1 MESPPEPGDRIPD
14 AVRKDA
20 FDKLGEYDFAKVRN
34 YHRDRLNVNVAK
46 INLSTTYPNGNS
58 DWSELGWLQDNPDDV
73 PVHELVA
80 TYSPEDRRCV
90 YYMYS
95 GAVVIGVATNEEDLQ
110 AGFDTIEEE
119 VIRQHDDSD
128 IILNM
133 WEFDT

>member
-1 MESPPEPGDRIPD
+1 MESPPEPGDHIPGE
-14 AVRKDA
+14 VRQDA
-20 FDKLGEYDFAKVRN
+20 FDKLGEFDFAKVRD

-46 INLSTTYPNGNS
+46 IDLTTTDENGNT

-80 TYSPEDRRCV
+80 TYSPEDRNSV
-90 YYMYS
+90 YYLYS
-95 GAVVIGVATNEEDLQ
+95 GAVVIGVATDEEDLE

-133 WEFDT
+133 WEFDI

>member
-1 MESPPEPGDRIPD
+1 METPTEPGESIPD
-14 AVRKDA
+14 AVRADA
-20 FDKLGEYDFAKVRN
+20 FDKLGEYDFAQVRD

-46 INLSTTYPNGNS
+46 INLCTTYENGNQ

-80 TYSPEDRRCV
+80 TYEPDGHSSV

-95 GAVVIGVATNEEDLQ
+95 GAVVIGAATNEADLE
-110 AGFDTIEEE
+110 AGFETIEDE
-119 VIRQHDDSD
+119 VIRQHDESD
-128 IILNM
+128 IIMNW

>member
-1 MESPPEPGDRIPD
+1 MESPPDPGDRIPE
-14 AVRKDA
+14 AVKQDA
-20 FDKLGEYDFAKVRN
+20 FDKLGEFDFAKVRD

-46 INLSTTYPNGNS
+46 INLSTTYDNGNT

-80 TYSPEDRRCV
+80 TYSPEDRSSV

-95 GAVVIGVATNEEDLQ
+95 GAVVIGAATNEDDLA
-110 AGFDTIEEE
+110 AGFETIEEE
-119 VIRQHDDSD
+119 VIRQHDESD

>member
-1 MESPPEPGDRIPD
+1 MESPLEPGDRIPG
-14 AVRKDA
+14 RIRRDA
-20 FDKLGEYDFAKVRN
+20 FDKLGAFDFARVRD

-46 INLSTTYPNGNS
+46 INLTSTDENGNT

-80 TYSPEDRRCV
+80 TYSPEERSSV
-90 YYMYS
+90 YYLYS
-95 GAVVIGVATNEEDLQ
+95 GAVVIGVATDETDLE
-110 AGFDTIEEE
+110 AGFETVKEE
-119 VIRQHDDSD
+119 VIRQHDASD